1 MVTFF
6 FFSSVLCIQDTKLNY
21 RKFRALFLQELV
33 DNLQLGT
40 EKRHTSSWTV
50 SRTLWVYQT
59 GTFTNSK
66 WLIHHFS
73 VCSWGTPWK
82 LAAETDNQAAKH
94 LKEQI
99 HLTSP
104 VPVNGQIYARTVPKE
119 LRKRNLKTHDCIA
132 IKLITVISVNFA
144 IYSHFQNN
152 AWESKES
159 RRKTHLSNTQ
169 CWAEIG
175 TLVKLNRMKVC
186 LVLNYV

>member
-1 MVTFF
+1 M
-6 FFSSVLCIQDTKLNY
+6 LCIQDTKLSY

-82 LAAETDNQAAKH
+82 LAAETGSQAAKH

-99 HLTSP
+99 YLTSP
-104 VPVNGQIYARTVPKE
+104 VPVNGQIYARTD
-119 LRKRNLKTHDCIA
+119 RKYM
-132 IKLITVISVNFA
+132 TVL
-144 IYSHFQNN
+144 
-152 AWESKES
+152 
-159 RRKTHLSNTQ
+159 LSNWLQLYQWILLYILTSKIMHGNQ
-169 CWAEIG
+169 KKAEE
-175 TLVKLNRMKVC
+175 KLTYQTHSAELK
-186 LVLNYV
+186 